1 MNLRVSLVIY
11 KQDFPMDALFAQLE
25 IYLRSGWNIIVTIGS
40 FASAILIA
48 LGLIY
53 WFSGYEEHKGRKMV
67 MGGVILFIAMQWL
80 AFNPPW
86 QYFLI

>member
-1 MNLRVSLVIY
+1 MIH
-11 KQDFPMDALFAQLE
+11 KQDFPFDALFTQIEL
-25 IYLRSGWNIIVTIGS
+25 YLRSGWNIIVTIGS

-53 WFSGYEEHKGRKMV
+53 WFSGFEEHKGRKMV
-67 MGGVILFIAMQWL
+67 IGGVILFIAMQWL

-86 QYFLI
+86 QLFQF

>member
-1 MNLRVSLVIY
+1 
-11 KQDFPMDALFAQLE
+11 MDALFAQIE
-25 IYLRSGWNIIVTIGS
+25 IYLRSGWNIIITIGS

-53 WFSGYEEHKGRKMV
+53 WFSGFEEHKGRKMV
-67 MGGVILFIAMQWL
+67 IGGVILFIAMQWL

-86 QYFLI
+86 QLFQF

>member
-1 MNLRVSLVIY
+1 
-11 KQDFPMDALFAQLE
+11 MDALFAQIE
-25 IYLRSGWNIIVTIGS
+25 IYLRSGWSILVTIGS

-80 AFNPPW
+80 AWNPPW

>member
-1 MNLRVSLVIY
+1 
-11 KQDFPMDALFAQLE
+11 MDALFAQIE
-25 IYLRSGWNIIVTIGS
+25 IYLRSGWNIIITIGS

-53 WFSGYEEHKGRKMV
+53 WFSGFEEHKGRKMV
-67 MGGVILFIAMQWL
+67 IGGVILFIAMQWL

-86 QYFLI
+86 QLFQL